1 MKSKVFEFSLAE
13 ISFILLFFLL
23 IIITTSSKN
32 LSSNYDIHTI
42 IDSLN
47 TCLNKIDS
55 LKLDLNK
62 LSKLKSRLWPSS
74 KEFLFSVKI
83 VDFNKFMID
92 DALYSIKDIKYKYN
106 SEIKRSQKE
115 EFVYKIKYSFDPLL
129 SSKDLNNSLRLLRQ
143 YFRLFE

>member
-1 MKSKVFEFSLAE
+1 MKSKILEFSLSE

-23 IIITTSSKN
+23 IIITNSSKN

-42 IDSLN
+42 RDSLN

-55 LKLDLNK
+55 LNLELNK

-74 KEFLFSVKI
+74 KKFLFSVKI
-83 VDFNKFMID
+83 VGFNKFMID

-106 SEIKRSQKE
+106 SEIKRSLKE
-115 EFVYKIKYSFDPLL
+115 EFVYKIRYTFDPSL
-129 SSKDLNNSLRLLRQ
+129 SSKDYDNSRKLLRQ
-143 YFRLFE
+143 YFRLF